1 MTNPVPG
8 VHPDDPSFVYD
19 EMAYFGENCA
29 EFGLPDPDHVV
40 VERVAPVLPDDRE
53 ISALR
58 WGAGPPE
65 AVLVHGGAQNAHT
78 WDTVALA
85 LRPTPLLAIDLP
97 GHGHSSWRDD
107 RHYDPVANA
116 RDLAQAIGALAP
128 DARVIVG
135 MSLGGL
141 TSIALT
147 GVSDLVRR
155 LVLVDIT
162 PGVNA
167 EKAKAVHDFIAGPQ
181 SFDGFGE
188 IFDRTLEF
196 NPTRT
201 PGSLRRGI
209 LHNAHRTPDGSWE
222 WNYDRRPL
230 AWGADAGSGDAG
242 SGDVAD
248 VIELPG
254 PALWADLAATTMP
267 IVLARGSLSP
277 VVDDDDVAELRRLR
291 PDAEVVVVD
300 GAGHSIQGDRP
311 LELAE
316 IIRAQLDAG

>member
-1 MTNPVPG
+1 MTAPVPG

-19 EMAYFGENCA
+19 EFAYFGENCA
-29 EFGLPDPDHVV
+29 EFGLPDAEGVV
-40 VERVAPVLPDDRE
+40 VERVAHVLSDGRQ

-58 WGAGPPE
+58 WGTGEPE
-65 AVLVHGGAQNAHT
+65 VVLVHGGAQNAHT

-97 GHGHSSWRDD
+97 GHGRSSWRDD

-116 RDLAQAIGALAP
+116 EDLAQAITALAP
-128 DARVIVG
+128 RARVVVG

-141 TSIALT
+141 TAIALT
-147 GVSDLVRR
+147 GVSDVVRR

-188 IFDRTLEF
+188 IFDRTVEF
-196 NPTRT
+196 NPTRS

-230 AWGADAGSGDAG
+230 AWGTDEDAGAG
-242 SGDVAD
+242 AE

-291 PDAEVVVVD
+291 PDATVIVVD

-316 IIRAQLDAG
+316 IIQDQLDAG

>member
-1 MTNPVPG
+1 MTVPVPG

-19 EMAYFGENCA
+19 EFAYFGENCA
-29 EFGLPDPDHVV
+29 EFGLPDPDDAV
-40 VERVAPVLPDDRE
+40 VERVTHVLDDGRE

-58 WGAGPPE
+58 WGTDPPE
-65 AVLVHGGAQNAHT
+65 VVLVHGGAQNAHT

-85 LRPTPLLAIDLP
+85 LRPTPVLAVDLP
-97 GHGHSSWRDD
+97 GHGRSSWRDD
-107 RHYDPVANA
+107 RHYDPTANA
-116 RDLAQAIGALAP
+116 QDLASAIGALAP
-128 DARVIVG
+128 TARVVVG

-147 GVSDLVRR
+147 AESDLVRR

-181 SFDGFGE
+181 SFEGFGE
-188 IFDRTLEF
+188 IFDRTVEF

-209 LHNAHRTPDGSWE
+209 LHNAHRTDDGSWE

-230 AWGADAGSGDAG
+230 SWGAEEADDP
-242 SGDVAD
+242 AD

-254 PALWADLAATTMP
+254 PALWDALGATTMP
-267 IVLARGSLSP
+267 VTLVRGALSP
-277 VVDDDDVAELRRLR
+277 VVDDEDVAELRRRR
-291 PDAEVVVVD
+291 PDARVVVVE
-300 GAGHSIQGDRP
+300 GAGHSIQGDQP
-311 LELAE
+311 LELADL
-316 IIRAQLDAG
+316 IRAELDAP